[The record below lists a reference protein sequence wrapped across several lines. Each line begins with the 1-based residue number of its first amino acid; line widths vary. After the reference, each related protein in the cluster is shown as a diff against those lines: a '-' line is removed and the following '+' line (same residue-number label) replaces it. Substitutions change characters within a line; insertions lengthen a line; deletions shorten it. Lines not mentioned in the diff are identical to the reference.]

1 MYGDVGKFFWTEKL
15 PFANNASLNRSKSS
29 EFKVFDFFSRV
40 EIHMYSVLLLVW
52 IFIYDSSFDSL
63 LCCCILARAW
73 SYMYFPQY
81 FILARLGSRS
91 VFVSRGQINFNPAD
105 ELLQCTEAGLYY
117 LETNQHLLM
126 LPFYYKPFDS
136 VPHQRLLLKSKSYRI
151 EGGLQEWF

>member
-105 ELLQCTEAGLYY
+105 ELLQCTETGLRYY
-117 LETNQHLLM
+117 LETTPTDFAFLL
-126 LPFYYKPFDS
+126 
-136 VPHQRLLLKSKSYRI
+136 
-151 EGGLQEWF
+151 